1 MTDRNPDLHVV
12 HAGFT
17 PEQKA
22 GSEAMLSLRAQWG
35 FAGWVFPH
43 LGPRAS
49 PELMGSLLIAYFQFS
64 HPWLWYNVPF
74 SS

>member
-1 MTDRNPDLHVV
+1 MMDRNPDLHIV

-35 FAGWVFPH
+35 FAG
-43 LGPRAS
+43 
-49 PELMGSLLIAYFQFS
+49 YF
-64 HPWLWYNVPF
+64 HI
-74 SS
+74 